1 MEPNDSQS
9 IKFQDS
15 KYQFETLN
23 CTLEELTILELVA
36 RNSVIKQQA
45 LVEVT
50 GKSIATA
57 KRLMKSL
64 QVKNYIR
71 RESGRRY
78 GEWEIVIKPEVDT
91 NGDVS

>member
-1 MEPNDSQS
+1 MHIEYVEPNDSQS

-15 KYQFETLN
+15 KYQFDTLN

-57 KRLMKSL
+57 NRLMKSL
-64 QVKNYIR
+64 QIKTIYGVKAVDATAN
-71 RESGRRY
+71 GRL
-78 GEWEIVIKPEVDT
+78 
-91 NGDVS
+91 S

>member
-1 MEPNDSQS
+1 M
-9 IKFQDS
+9 
-15 KYQFETLN
+15 N

-45 LVEVT
+45 FVEVT

-71 RESGRRY
+71 RENGRRY